1 MVGVA
6 ADRVC
11 LSVCEQ
17 MSAYQVELR
26 QVWNSRVPT
35 SITRQLII
43 IPCQTREAGCCIQ
56 TQAHGATWHKYTQS
70 VAPRHPSILPSVL
83 LFLPVPVHIHAAEAQ
98 RLAAKSSPTWVFGG
112 FSLHPSIN
120 PPSLLP
126 PSSSSS
132 SQRPPSLSCPLIYK
146 PELSVGRE

>member
-11 LSVCEQ
+11 WSVCEQ
-17 MSAYQVELR
+17 ISAFQVELR

-35 SITRQLII
+35 SITRQLMIVR
-43 IPCQTREAGCCIQ
+43 CQNREAGCCIQ
-56 TQAHGATWHKYTQS
+56 PQTHAARRSAAWHKYPQS

-83 LFLPVPVHIHAAEAQ
+83 LFLPAPVHIHAAEAQ
-98 RLAAKSSPTWVFGG
+98 RLAAESSPTWVLGG
-112 FSLHPSIN
+112 LFASSIN

-126 PSSSSS
+126 HLLPT
-132 SQRPPSLSCPLIYK
+132 SLSPSCPLIYK
-146 PELSVGRE
+146 PELSAGRE